1 MKQDDEPII
10 LPGPAMSSPPEQ
22 RAPGSYTDAPLH
34 RYPRWAP
41 RFWHGMDF
49 FTWMRLLVRNRF
61 AVAPIRL
68 SMVTTVTMASVLN
81 SFSGVFE
88 RLLFGYRVRQAKLKQ
103 PPLFV
108 LGHWRSGTTLLHEL
122 LMLDPRHTCPN
133 TYQCMAPHHFLW
145 TEWFLPPMIR
155 WMLPSQRPMDA
166 MALGWD
172 RPQEDEFALVNL
184 GQPSPYLAWAF
195 PNHGP
200 VSDEYLDLRSITQA
214 ERESWKRTWR
224 EFVQRLALRSG
235 SRDGGSRRIV
245 LKSPTHTARVRTI
258 LEVFPDAK
266 FIHIVRDPLVL
277 FPSTVRLWKS
287 LSEVQGFQIPRE
299 DAGWIEGHVLDT
311 FVRMYEC
318 FEQDRELV
326 PAGRLIDVRYEDL
339 VADPVGKMGD
349 IYQRLEL
356 GDFGSVEPAIAEY
369 SANSRDYKTN
379 QYTLPAEVADRVR
392 GRWGPYFQR
401 YGYNG
406 HSVASASA

>member
-1 MKQDDEPII
+1 MNSRREERTTPYS
-10 LPGPAMSSPPEQ
+10 SSPLRPYH
-22 RAPGSYTDAPLH
+22 AWT
-34 RYPRWAP
+34 P

-61 AVAPIRL
+61 AVSPSRVPLAATI
-68 SMVTTVTMASVLN
+68 TTASVLN
-81 SFSGVFE
+81 SFASVFDWLMFSH
-88 RLLFGYRVRQAKLKQ
+88 RLRHAKLKQ
-103 PPLFV
+103 PPLLV

-133 TYQCMAPHHFLW
+133 TYQCFSPHHFLW
-145 TEWFLPPMIR
+145 TEWFLPALVR
-155 WMLPSQRPMDA
+155 WSLPKTRPMDDMQA
-166 MALGWD
+166 GFD

-184 GQPSPYLAWAF
+184 GVPSPYLFGAF

-200 VSDEYLDLRSITQA
+200 VADEYLDLRSLPAA
-214 ERESWKRTWR
+214 EREAWKRAWR
-224 EFVQRLALRSG
+224 KFVQRLALLG
-235 SRDGGSRRIV
+235 DRRIV

-266 FIHIVRDPLVL
+266 FIHMVRDPMVL

-287 LSEVQGFQIPRE
+287 LSEVQGLQALRE

-326 PAGRLIDVRYEDL
+326 PPGRLVDVRYEDL
-339 VADPVGKMGD
+339 VADPVGKMRE
-349 IYQRLEL
+349 IYERLEL
-356 GDFGSVEPAIAEY
+356 GDFAKVEPEIARY
-369 SANSRDYKTN
+369 AMRSCDYRTN
-379 QYTLPAEVADRVR
+379 KYILPPDVADRVR
-392 GRWGPYFQR
+392 GRWAPYFQR

-406 HSVASASA
+406 HEVESASA

>member
-1 MKQDDEPII
+1 
-10 LPGPAMSSPPEQ
+10 MSTPPEQ
-22 RAPGSYTDAPLH
+22 RAAGSYTDAPLH

-68 SMVTTVTMASVLN
+68 SMVATVTLASLLN
-81 SFSGVFE
+81 SFAGVFE
-88 RLLFGYRVRQAKLKQ
+88 GLMFGHRIRRAKLKE

-122 LMLDPRHTCPN
+122 LMLDPHNTCPN

-145 TEWFLPPMIR
+145 TESFLPAMIR
-155 WMLPSQRPMDA
+155 WMLPSKRPMDSMSA
-166 MALGWD
+166 GWD

-184 GQPSPYLAWAF
+184 GQPSPYFVWAF

-200 VSDEYLDLRSITQA
+200 VADEYLDLRSLSA
-214 ERESWKRTWR
+214 SDREAWKRTWH
-224 EFVQRLALRSG
+224 EFVQRLALLG
-235 SRDGGSRRIV
+235 DRRIV
-245 LKSPTHTARVRTI
+245 LKSPTHTARIRTI

-277 FPSTVRLWKS
+277 FPSTVRLWKT

-299 DAGWIEGHVLDT
+299 DAEWIEGHVLDT

-326 PAGRLIDVRYEDL
+326 PPDRLIDVRYEDL
-339 VADPVGKMGD
+339 VADPVGQMRD
-349 IYQRLEL
+349 VYRQLDL
-356 GDFGSVEPAIAEY
+356 GDFAEVEPAIAEY
-369 SANSRDYKTN
+369 AAKSRDYKTN
-379 QYTLPAEVADRVR
+379 KYTLPPEVADRVR
-392 GRWGPYFQR
+392 RRWAPYFQR

-406 HSVASASA
+406 HSLECASA

>member
-1 MKQDDEPII
+1 MKIFDEPII
-10 LPGPAMSSPPEQ
+10 LPGPAMSAPPEQ
-22 RAPGSYTDAPLH
+22 RAAGSYTEAPLH

-68 SMVTTVTMASVLN
+68 SMVTTVTLASLLN
-81 SFSGVFE
+81 SFSGVFD
-88 RLLFGYRVRQAKLKQ
+88 RLIFGYRIRRAKLKE
-103 PPLFV
+103 PPLLV

-122 LMLDPRHTCPN
+122 LMLDPRNTCPN

-145 TEWFLPPMIR
+145 TEWFLPAMIR
-155 WMLPSQRPMDA
+155 WMLPSTRPMDA
-166 MALGWD
+166 MSAGWD

-184 GQPSPYLAWAF
+184 GIPSPYLAWAF

-200 VSDEYLDLRSITQA
+200 VADEYLDLRSLSAA
-214 ERESWKRTWR
+214 ERDEWKRTWR
-224 EFVQRLALRSG
+224 EFVQRLALLG
-235 SRDGGSRRIV
+235 DRRIV

-326 PAGRLIDVRYEDL
+326 PPGRLIDVRYEDL
-339 VADPVGKMGD
+339 VADPVGQMRA
-349 IYQRLEL
+349 IYRRLDL
-356 GDFGSVEPAIAEY
+356 GDFADVEPAIAQY
-369 SANSRDYKTN
+369 AMKSRDYQTN
-379 QYTLPAEVADRVR
+379 KYTLPPEVADRVR
-392 GRWGPYFQR
+392 GRWAPYFQR

-406 HSVASASA
+406 HALESASA